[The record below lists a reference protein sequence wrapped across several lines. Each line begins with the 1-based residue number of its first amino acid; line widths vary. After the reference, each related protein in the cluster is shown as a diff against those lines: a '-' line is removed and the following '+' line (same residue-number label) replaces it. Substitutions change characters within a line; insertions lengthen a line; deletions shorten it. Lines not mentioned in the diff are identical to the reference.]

1 MSIYIYP
8 GGRLAFEKCNV
19 HTHDTLYTVA
29 INLVDVEYVGVN
41 LLSRFIFSKVY
52 RYPSRNR
59 SSSKFV
65 RWNPAFFQFP
75 SPPDKT
81 AERRSTRLC

>member
-75 SPPDKT
+75 P
-81 AERRSTRLC
+81 R